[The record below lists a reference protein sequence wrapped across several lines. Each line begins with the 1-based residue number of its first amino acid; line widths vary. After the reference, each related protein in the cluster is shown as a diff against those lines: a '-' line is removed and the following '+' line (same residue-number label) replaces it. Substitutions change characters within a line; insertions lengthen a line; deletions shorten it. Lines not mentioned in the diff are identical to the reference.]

1 LSAAADVERLVG
13 QKHPLARAV
22 ERRAS
27 WIGSNERA
35 QPAADEIEIAING
48 EGLLRQPYIRSGLT
62 RTRAKMP
69 FTAVA
74 TSA

>member
-1 LSAAADVERLVG
+1 MIASDLELCVD
-13 QKHPLARAV
+13 QMHPVARAL

-27 WIGSNERA
+27 WIGQTNAHNR
-35 QPAADEIEIAING
+35 AADGIEIAING
-48 EGLLRQPYIRSGLT
+48 EGSLRQPYIRSGLT

-69 FTAVA
+69 FAAVA